1 MGYPRLFENLGTL
14 AFFSSSLS
22 MAKRMLE
29 SECPTPVGIP
39 RPTTVLGAE
48 IKQSRDALDLL
59 RMALDRLWV
68 VRDANTHSS
77 DVKRHCSVSTQQ
89 NLKVIELA
97 GAAYQELENLVEVLE
112 LTQVAIAD
120 K

>member
-1 MGYPRLFENLGTL
+1 
-14 AFFSSSLS
+14 

-29 SECPTPVGIP
+29 SKCPTPVGIP
-39 RPTTVLGAE
+39 RPKTVLGAE
-48 IKQSRDALDLL
+48 TKQSRDALDLL
-59 RMALDRLWV
+59 RMALDCLWV

-77 DVKRHCSVSTQQ
+77 NVRHHCSVSTTQ